1 MKAHLE
7 DTDIAAIAGAVAE
20 LIRPLLARND
30 EKAEAEDRLLT
41 VKALSEYTGL
51 SRQWIY
57 NNKLKLE
64 PVYLNGKPLFWKSR
78 IKAMLEPER
87 PQQDKAVIQLRGFKQ
102 QNSRGR

>member
-1 MKAHLE
+1 MKAELHLPPE
-7 DTDIAAIAGAVAE
+7 IIRAIASEVVE
-20 LIRPLLARND
+20 LLRPMLAGND

-87 PQQDKAVIQLRGFKQ
+87 PQQDKASF
-102 QNSRGR
+102 S